1 MHLTLV
7 GHRTFRLVG
16 ASFALHCSVPND
28 NIKLQGDWKSTAYDR
43 YLDNALRYK
52 LEAIKQMSQGITHYL
67 PYLSLGVWRVY
78 PFFFLFRYS
87 FLSYSRL
94 RFQNMSSSRKISASL
109 FQLF

>member
-1 MHLTLV
+1 MHVNLV

-67 PYLSLGVWRVY
+67 PYLSLGGLKGMSIL
-78 PFFFLFRYS
+78 FFISLLISSLQS
-87 FLSYSRL
+87 F
-94 RFQNMSSSRKISASL
+94 NISKHV
-109 FQLF
+109 